1 MEIKN
6 EIDLINSIWAS
17 SNPQEEVKK
26 LIDSNIALKQNLKEL
41 KEIYNNLHTQGII
54 QKAIIKRSKLSSL
67 LNNTGEKIILNE
79 GINKELVLEQ
89 ILRSYHL
96 TSKILQ
102 QLGLIKEV
110 KYTFTFID
118 NNGNF
123 IRAEDMVLDISDVRL
138 EAASKGRG
146 YSIRLKQESIKAKI
160 NATST
165 SAETNARIN
174 MHFQKFAE
182 PFYAHQNKS
191 STNWKINKGVLAET
205 FERHWENLQHS
216 IEHLEN
222 IHDSSPDLESVG
234 TRWLMYRQSSGSDPY
249 FTGPD
254 TMYAQVKNAN
264 ASFVDNID
272 TVLNTMRAIIQIT
285 ENANNIP
292 NLVQKL
298 EKAFMTSPEKKNI
311 SSKIWNDLDKITQK
325 EIINAF
331 NATIAKKKGNMII
344 FE

>member
-1 MEIKN
+1 MEQ
-6 EIDLINSIWAS
+6 DLMQSIWSA
-17 SNPQEEVKK
+17 SNPQKEVEK
-26 LIDSNIALKQNLKEL
+26 LIQSNTTLKNNLQELKQ
-41 KEIYNNLHTQGII
+41 IYNSLHTQGII
-54 QKAIIKRSKLSSL
+54 QKAIIKRSKLSPL
-67 LNNTGEKIILNE
+67 LNNSGEKIILNE
-79 GINKELVLEQ
+79 GVNKELILEE
-89 ILRSYHL
+89 ILKAYHL

-123 IRAEDMVLDISDVRL
+123 IRAEDMTLDISDVRL

-160 NATST
+160 NASSA
-165 SAETNARIN
+165 SAEANARIN
-174 MHFQKFAE
+174 AHFQKFAE
-182 PFYAHQNKS
+182 PFYEHQNKS

-205 FERHWENLQHS
+205 FERHWENLQHT
-216 IEHLEN
+216 IQHPEDL
-222 IHDSSPDLESVG
+222 HDGAPDLESIG
-234 TRWLMYRQSSGSDPY
+234 IRWLMYRQSSGSDPY

-272 TVLNTMRAIIQIT
+272 TVLNTMNAIIQIT

-292 NLVQKL
+292 NLTEKL

-311 SSKIWNDLDKITQK
+311 SNKIWKDLDKITQQ
-325 EIINAF
+325 EIIKAF
-331 NATIAKKKGNMII
+331 NATSVKQKGNIII